1 MDRKDV
7 GCSNGSTPD
16 IDQLISKIREEI
28 NSQLVVPEKLRLSS
42 DEIMHRVRAEVARRQ
57 GQTTASSCTT
67 DPVTPLLAG
76 SAGQHGGEFVRW
88 RSTAVPNVTK
98 REFALPELL
107 AASDETFVNTAYRA
121 VLRREPEQEGIDHY
135 LGMLRSGRL
144 SKVEILAE
152 LRWSHEG
159 KARSVHVDGLLAPYL
174 LQKWRRKRMIGPFIS
189 WGQSLFRLGSFSER
203 QQLLDAAAGRESH
216 GLGSLINQLS
226 RQLQSKFEELETIR
240 LRQEH
245 ALSDKFMALQDQFEQ
260 RLNGFEQ
267 SGENHVRA
275 LRSQISDLQSQLGT
289 RESTDALVDVRVSQL
304 VLAVDKHV
312 SETRSNF
319 ASGKETAEQHM
330 SSLQADIEGL
340 DTRVSY
346 ARSAFALDKTTLDL
360 GLSALQ
366 QKVETLSEEV
376 GSMQEAVEPRLTQV
390 QAALARAEELVT
402 VQLESQQ
409 SQLEILRPF
418 PAGLLAV
425 QQSLSGLVERQA
437 ATSAQ
442 LKEVAWFEQRI
453 EGLNRQIQEH
463 LDQVQAGL
471 EEDREHLGRQSQE
484 ISVHGAE
491 LGAHRAELQGHGAI
505 LSLIEQGKAN
515 ELSSAR
521 ALDPLYVAF
530 EDQFRGS
537 RDLVRARAEPYVE
550 LVRDAGFGTADTP
563 VLDLGC
569 GRGEWLELLRERG
582 LVGRGVDSNRVF
594 LDLCRGRGLDVIE
607 GDVIEVMRSLPG
619 GSFGVITGMHI
630 AEHLPFDVLVQL
642 LDEARR
648 LLKPNGLL
656 ALETPNPENL
666 EVASHFFYMDPTHRN
681 PLPPEAF
688 RWMVEARGFDQARI
702 ERWTVARDMGAPP
715 LLDSDVPGA
724 DSVNV
729 LLSKLA
735 MAPDYSII
743 ARRGSM

>member
-1 MDRKDV
+1 MIKKNV
-7 GCSNGSTPD
+7 GCSSGSTPD
-16 IDQLISKIREEI
+16 IDELISKIREEG
-28 NSQLVVPEKLRLSS
+28 NPPPVVPAKSRLALG
-42 DEIMHRVRAEVARRQ
+42 EIMHRVRAEVARRQ
-57 GQTTASSCTT
+57 GQTTASSCAT
-67 DPVTPLLAG
+67 DQMTPELAER
-76 SAGQHGGEFVRW
+76 AGQHGGEFVRW

-98 REFALPELL
+98 REFTLPELL
-107 AASDETFVNTAYRA
+107 AASDETFVSTAYRA

-174 LQKWRRKRMIGPFIS
+174 LQKWRRKPVIGPVIS
-189 WGQSLFRLGSFSER
+189 WVQSLLRLGAFSER
-203 QQLLDAAAGRESH
+203 QQLLDAAAAREAH
-216 GLGSLINQLS
+216 GLGSLINHLS
-226 RQLQSKFEELETIR
+226 RQLQTKFEELETIR

-245 ALSDKFMALQDQFEQ
+245 AVSDKIIALQEQFEQ
-260 RLNGFEQ
+260 RLSGFEQ
-267 SGENHVRA
+267 SGENHLRA
-275 LRSQISDLQSQLGT
+275 LRTQISDLQSQLGT
-289 RESTDALVDVRVSQL
+289 RESTDALVDLRVSQL
-304 VLAVDKHV
+304 ALAVDKHV

-319 ASGKETAEQHM
+319 ASGKETSEQHL
-330 SSLQADIEGL
+330 SSLQADIEAL
-340 DTRVSY
+340 DNHVS
-346 ARSAFALDKTTLDL
+346 AAHSIFALDKTTVEQR
-360 GLSALQ
+360 LSALQ
-366 QKVETLSEEV
+366 DKVETLSGALGSIQEE
-376 GSMQEAVEPRLTQV
+376 VEPRLTQV

-402 VQLESQQ
+402 AKLESQQ

-418 PAGLLAV
+418 PAGLMAV
-425 QQSLSGLVERQA
+425 QQSLTSLVEQQA
-437 ATSAQ
+437 TASAQ
-442 LKEVAWFEQRI
+442 LKELAGFEQRI
-453 EGLNRQIQEH
+453 ESLRRRLHERLDHVQVGLDAE
-463 LDQVQAGL
+463 
-471 EEDREHLGRQSQE
+471 REQLVRQSQQV
-484 ISVHGAE
+484 SVQGAE
-491 LGAHRAELQGHGAI
+491 LEAHRAELQGHGAV

-515 ELSSAR
+515 DLSSAR

-530 EDQFRGS
+530 EDQFRGT
-537 RDLVRARAEPYVE
+537 RDLVRARAEPYFE
-550 LVRDAGFGTADTP
+550 LVRDAGFGTAGAP
-563 VLDLGC
+563 VLDVGC

-607 GDVIEVMRSLPG
+607 GDVIEVMRSLPE
-619 GSFGVITGMHI
+619 GSFGAVTGMHI
-630 AEHLPFDVLVQL
+630 AEHLPFDVLIQL

-715 LLDSDVPGA
+715 LLDSDIPGA

>member
-1 MDRKDV
+1 
-7 GCSNGSTPD
+7 
-16 IDQLISKIREEI
+16 
-28 NSQLVVPEKLRLSS
+28 
-42 DEIMHRVRAEVARRQ
+42 
-57 GQTTASSCTT
+57 
-67 DPVTPLLAG
+67 
-76 SAGQHGGEFVRW
+76 
-88 RSTAVPNVTK
+88 
-98 REFALPELL
+98 
-107 AASDETFVNTAYRA
+107 
-121 VLRREPEQEGIDHY
+121 
-135 LGMLRSGRL
+135 
-144 SKVEILAE
+144 
-152 LRWSHEG
+152 
-159 KARSVHVDGLLAPYL
+159 
-174 LQKWRRKRMIGPFIS
+174 
-189 WGQSLFRLGSFSER
+189 
-203 QQLLDAAAGRESH
+203 
-216 GLGSLINQLS
+216 
-226 RQLQSKFEELETIR
+226 
-240 LRQEH
+240 
-245 ALSDKFMALQDQFEQ
+245 
-260 RLNGFEQ
+260 
-267 SGENHVRA
+267 
-275 LRSQISDLQSQLGT
+275 
-289 RESTDALVDVRVSQL
+289 
-304 VLAVDKHV
+304 
-312 SETRSNF
+312 
-319 ASGKETAEQHM
+319 
-330 SSLQADIEGL
+330 
-340 DTRVSY
+340 
-346 ARSAFALDKTTLDL
+346 
-360 GLSALQ
+360 
-366 QKVETLSEEV
+366 
-376 GSMQEAVEPRLTQV
+376 MQEAVEPRLTQV